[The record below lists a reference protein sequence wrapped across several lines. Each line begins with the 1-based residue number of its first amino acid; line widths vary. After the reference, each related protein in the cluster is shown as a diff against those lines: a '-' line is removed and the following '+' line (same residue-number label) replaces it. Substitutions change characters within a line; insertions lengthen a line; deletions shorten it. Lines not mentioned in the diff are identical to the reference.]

1 LFDQVLLFFVIS
13 NAMNAIFMIIQM
25 GLVAATATECST
37 ASTEE
42 LAKSPFGFICGL
54 GNQAGYFAPIILL
67 IIFAITCAVL
77 ACLLRAAL
85 DDDGGDGDG
94 DDSKAKEKR
103 NNYY

>member
-1 LFDQVLLFFVIS
+1 
-13 NAMNAIFMIIQM
+13 MNALFMVIQM
-25 GLVAATATECST
+25 ILVAVTAAECST
-37 ASTEE
+37 ASADDLE
-42 LAKSPFGFICGL
+42 KSPFGFVCGL
-54 GNQAGYFAPIILL
+54 QNQAGYFAPIILL

-85 DDDGGDGDG
+85 DDDGDGGGGGGDG